1 MNGANG
7 IIMIF
12 FWFSSKN
19 NTSLAHLCNAHIHQY
34 RNGRRR
40 NCSFLHGLEIVQAA
54 HCPAKLRPLNGIL
67 PTDSADTL
75 TLLHFT
81 HQALPFMYRLEETIE
96 LATLLMRGHFSHN
109 AQIHYCSILE
119 TERSFFRV
127 TEAYRICQCFAYRI
141 NFQWISQASC

>member
-40 NCSFLHGLEIVQAA
+40 NCSFLHGLELVHTA

-67 PTDSADTL
+67 PTDSAGTL
-75 TLLHFT
+75 TLLIFT
-81 HQALPFMYRLEETIE
+81 HIALPFIYHFCVYIE
-96 LATLLMRGHFSHN
+96 
-109 AQIHYCSILE
+109 
-119 TERSFFRV
+119 V
-127 TEAYRICQCFAYRI
+127 AYLI
-141 NFQWISQASC
+141 

>member
-7 IIMIF
+7 IIVIL

-34 RNGRRR
+34 RNRRRR
-40 NCSFLHGLEIVQAA
+40 NCSFLHGLEIVHAA
-54 HCPAKLRPLNGIL
+54 HCPTKLRPLKGIL
-67 PTDSADTL
+67 PANSAGTL

-81 HQALPFMYRLEETIE
+81 HQALPFIYPLEETIE
-96 LATLLMRGHFSHN
+96 LATLLVREMASHN

-127 TEAYRICQCFAYRI
+127 TEAYRICQCL
-141 NFQWISQASC
+141 